1 MIDLAKL
8 PSRIRNWA
16 CELYRLGRI
25 HKSREKVLV
34 DIGLAQI
41 ENGRAALTQQAR
53 DALREMHK

>member
-1 MIDLAKL
+1 MIDPSKL

-41 ENGRAALTQQAR
+41 EGGRAYLKPHVWLMIK
-53 DALREMHK
+53 DMHK